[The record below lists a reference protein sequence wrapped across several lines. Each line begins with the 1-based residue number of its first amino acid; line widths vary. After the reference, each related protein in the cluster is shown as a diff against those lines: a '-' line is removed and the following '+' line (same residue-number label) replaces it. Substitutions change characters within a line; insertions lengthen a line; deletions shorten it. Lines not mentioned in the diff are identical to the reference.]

1 MSKDRNKRPV
11 RIVDSK
17 TGEVRFSHPMS
28 VQASRGQNATPEGPV
43 QVPALPPSSLD
54 LEPTASEAPTRTE
67 SLEKQSEA
75 NTFPVAQGSPNLEAA
90 DTQEAPRKDLGSV
103 AKWSSK
109 GGTGGKP
116 KLEIETLEQFIAHAF
131 GRKGQRITL
140 KSKVQRLIAQNPHL
154 DDAAKSRLQAL
165 SSADVL
171 LAVPRQL
178 LLVSREVEG
187 LPTLRGALTGF
198 VSDIMFQHPAFS
210 DPGVQA
216 CLRNLPDAPTVAAA
230 LRRVAEHEP
239 QATPEVKDP
248 LKPSEVHSLRQN
260 AVNLLITWLTTNRA
274 LSLEESALLLLEVSW
289 SPAARELVDDNARLR
304 ALTDIEQA
312 AGVGVACEKFRQ
324 RAVDA
329 QAAQDQA
336 LREAAGLRETVGSLR
351 SQLEKAEAERDAMY
365 TTLKAL
371 KESAAAELSAERRQ
385 HEVERTHLR
394 HGQEQL
400 RGRLVRRLGDSI
412 EMLEVGLTALRNKT
426 PRTEVM
432 LERAEHVVDA
442 LRAEE
447 SNLKEA

>member
-1 MSKDRNKRPV
+1 MSKDHKKRQVHIFNASTGQARLSNPV
-11 RIVDSK
+11 
-17 TGEVRFSHPMS
+17 P
-28 VQASRGQNATPEGPV
+28 VQGSRGQNSTNNVPTQASENSPASPALEPKAV
-43 QVPALPPSSLD
+43 EVPAS
-54 LEPTASEAPTRTE
+54 AE
-67 SLEKQSEA
+67 SLSVQSEA
-75 NTFPVAQGSPNLEAA
+75 EMLPAAPASPMLETTSAKRAPHENLAA
-90 DTQEAPRKDLGSV
+90 V
-103 AKWSSK
+103 SK
-109 GGTGGKP
+109 GPEKGTTASKP
-116 KLEIETLEQFIAHAF
+116 KVEIETLEQFIAHAF

-140 KSKVQRLIAQNPHL
+140 KAKAQRLIAQNPHL
-154 DDAAKSRLQAL
+154 DDAAKSRLHAL
-165 SSADVL
+165 STADTQ

-187 LPTLRGALTGF
+187 LPALRGTLNGF
-198 VSDIMFQHPAFS
+198 VSEIMLQHPAFL

-216 CLRNLPDAPTVAAA
+216 CLRNLPDAPPIPTA
-230 LRRVAEHEP
+230 LRRVADHEP
-239 QATPEVKDP
+239 EAPEGKEP
-248 LKPSEVHSLRQN
+248 LKPAELQSLRQN
-260 AVNLLITWLTTNRA
+260 AVNLLISWLAANRA
-274 LSLEESALLLLEVSW
+274 LSLEETALLLFQVSW

-312 AGVGVACEKFRQ
+312 AGVGVACDKFRQ

-336 LREAAGLRETVGSLR
+336 LREAAGLRETVASLR
-351 SQLEKAEAERDAMY
+351 SQLEKAEAERDAMS
-365 TTLKAL
+365 TTLKEL
-371 KESAAAELSAERRQ
+371 KESAATELSEERKQ